1 MVSRSLAVPVALSE
15 RTVRLEPPSHSELP
29 SVPFTPRL
37 TVRRHEALGGEPV
50 AGATVA
56 LALFQLSRAD
66 GSATLDARPS
76 PELDSAADLF
86 HGVEWL
92 VDGRPTALPPE
103 SANLLRDQ
111 PGCNGLTTSSE
122 GRADTAQACALQ
134 LPSMGHF
141 LLAACEEGGVCS
153 AVVLGR
159 SRPQWRRKP
168 AGSDYLERALSPALD
183 AETYARGETASIRVY
198 NPLGSPLAVLV
209 AWGNTLSRRHI
220 TPPPLPPGDGAVQ
233 LTLGE
238 ECVGGCRIS
247 LHLAAASNAS
257 RAALPGDVPTSLLL
271 EPRAP
276 MLASFDLAA
285 SVPSPANAITVSVT
299 AARPVELPGAAGAVT
314 VRLADASG
322 SPVAGEVAL
331 LAVDRALLQLRPNP
345 PVDVGGALSPD
356 VMGGDYAATSS
367 YEQLVSAAGL
377 ANASARLLSLLE
389 ADPFL
394 RLSWRARASASD
406 DWQLSDLERD
416 PSDVLAA
423 NVGALTQLP
432 SGSGGMYGD
441 DLRHGI
447 DGGFFGDNLL
457 GGARSGGAP
466 EMMLKAAPMMAFAA
480 AAPMEA
486 MDDAMPMARS
496 SRSSAGRP
504 PPATGPGVHVRSNFV
519 TTPLFRP
526 SLRVGPSGELT
537 VPWTLPDNT
546 GSFELRAYAVSD
558 KGDGF
563 GHGTAEQLV
572 RKPLSLSA
580 STPRIGRVG
589 DAFSCGV
596 TLTAAPDLPAGT
608 AATVT
613 LGLAPATSQ
622 PAPLSLLETNR
633 TLSLAPSQ
641 TVEVAFEMR
650 AVAIGSAVLTARVSA
665 SGAPADALE
674 LKLPILG
681 QQPPVQLAT
690 SRALVATAAPSLWRE
705 GISLPRAVPGS
716 GSLTATFGAG
726 RLPAVEAIASALL
739 RAADP
744 SPPDAIDG
752 ASACLGLVGAHAAL
766 LPYAAGR
773 SVPSLGAAAALA
785 VESAAAPL
793 EQLSNQYG
801 LHNGPS
807 AASYA
812 AEHRTCN
819 TQLTALGLFLLR
831 KLALAGRLRALP
843 ALAALRASWTKALAG
858 CLEAEVAQAAAR
870 GHEWS
875 DFSSLALARL
885 ALGTEWQPNDPVTAA
900 ALSTERLASSVDS
913 LSASGKAAFA
923 LAMLLP
929 GSPGADAPGF
939 APVDLPDAA
948 LAVLRYLASSLRV
961 RGRSAYLAA
970 ASGSANDAGAAA
982 SSYALAAFAAARAAA
997 TRGATVPGEVTANID
1012 KLANGLAAY
1021 SSHGGAL
1028 PLVALAL
1035 GDYDIATSS
1044 TDASV
1049 AITAFVGAKRLPGP
1063 LGPASASAAPTL
1075 KVTTAAPPPPPLALA
1090 WAALPPSPPPFLVL
1104 SSGHGEVSFALAVDF
1119 VPFDLFEEPVSRGL
1133 RVERVIRRH
1142 DAGLDGPV
1150 GPPLASVPLG
1160 AIVTVTVQLSSVDAL
1175 HNLLVDAWLPA
1186 GLEAVD
1192 PNADGGLGAS
1202 RSSRGGG
1209 GVVPLYA
1216 AWGSGCWWWRC
1227 TAFSRETRPDRVT
1240 FSASW
1245 VSAGTHS
1252 VSFEAVAV
1260 TRGSFVLPPVKASCS
1275 LEPEILGLSA
1285 SGRLA
1290 VVDPAAAAAPLPPPP
1305 PACDPACSER
1315 GRCHAGRCV
1324 CEPGFRGAA
1333 CESAALPPP
1342 ELDPDDVV
1350 AGGAVALRANA
1361 SATFLLP
1368 VRAPFALALP
1378 TDFELLA
1385 DGRVE
1390 VVSDEEEQRRLLVAV
1405 AAPSSVASDG
1415 CAPVLLALSH
1425 DGLSFSSAPL
1435 CVCFHGA
1442 ASDGAAVIARH
1453 GGSGGKCDRDRQPPP
1468 PASLLPNGRGARRG
1482 DGGLGLGAPAASVAM
1497 LSAFVAVGGALR
1509 AQRRRRREAEATMTW
1524 TQMKDLPETPPP
1536 GATAAGHFTASPADS
1551 PGSQRSGVGRGPA
1564 AAAGVE
1570 H

>member
-1 MVSRSLAVPVALSE
+1 MARQASLVSAGSAAAAHVLSSDGAALVWAIDTATNKPLAGAIATLYDWGCYACSPSDIRTAATATTDGSGVAALPPPRAALRNRRALLVEAPSGETLFLPSLPSRGSAPPAAALRSVLLSDRAVYKAGDPLHLHGYVRLVERGTLASPATPPRLRISARWGDGGETLLDVDYEPSSGSFSLSTAVPAGAQYGEHRVSLLAFVRRGGPGFAPGDNRRLLDSVTLAVADPRPPTVAMDASVAAGAMRVVPPGGSVSLSLATRTLSGVPLGGARVTLRWRVDGRPTPPTCSYCLLPRDEAAEGEEGEELPSSGEEVLVTGGDGSLAAEWSPPPNASRPLKLGDSLHLSFEWVGPTREVVSRSLAVPVALSE

-257 RAALPGDVPTSLLL
+257 RTALPGDVPTSLLL

-394 RLSWRARASASD
+394 RLSWRARASSSD

-504 PPATGPGVHVRSNFV
+504 PPAAGPGVHVRSNFV

-843 ALAALRASWTKALAG
+843 ALAALAPPGPRRSPAASRPRWRRPPRADTSGATFRASPSRA
-858 CLEAEVAQAAAR
+858 
-870 GHEWS
+870 
-875 DFSSLALARL
+875 SLS
-885 ALGTEWQPNDPVTAA
+885 
-900 ALSTERLASSVDS
+900 ALSGSRTTPSPPPLSPPSASRRRWTASPPRARPHSPCPCSCPARPAPTRLASPRWTSPT
-913 LSASGKAAFA
+913 
-923 LAMLLP
+923 LP
-929 GSPGADAPGF
+929 SPCC
-939 APVDLPDAA
+939 
-948 LAVLRYLASSLRV
+948 
-961 RGRSAYLAA
+961 
-970 ASGSANDAGAAA
+970 
-982 SSYALAAFAAARAAA
+982 
-997 TRGATVPGEVTANID
+997 
-1012 KLANGLAAY
+1012 
-1021 SSHGGAL
+1021 
-1028 PLVALAL
+1028 
-1035 GDYDIATSS
+1035 ATSPRRC
-1044 TDASV
+1044 ACV
-1049 AITAFVGAKRLPGP
+1049 
-1063 LGPASASAAPTL
+1063 AAPPTWPPPRARP
-1075 KVTTAAPPPPPLALA
+1075 TTRAPPPPPTRS
-1090 WAALPPSPPPFLVL
+1090 PPSPPRAPPQR
-1104 SSGHGEVSFALAVDF
+1104 A
-1119 VPFDLFEEPVSRGL
+1119 
-1133 RVERVIRRH
+1133 
-1142 DAGLDGPV
+1142 
-1150 GPPLASVPLG
+1150 GPP
-1160 AIVTVTVQLSSVDAL
+1160 
-1175 HNLLVDAWLPA
+1175 
-1186 GLEAVD
+1186 
-1192 PNADGGLGAS
+1192 
-1202 RSSRGGG
+1202 
-1209 GVVPLYA
+1209 
-1216 AWGSGCWWWRC
+1216 C
-1227 TAFSRETRPDRVT
+1227 RER
-1240 FSASW
+1240 
-1245 VSAGTHS
+1245 
-1252 VSFEAVAV
+1252 
-1260 TRGSFVLPPVKASCS
+1260 
-1275 LEPEILGLSA
+1275 
-1285 SGRLA
+1285 
-1290 VVDPAAAAAPLPPPP
+1290 
-1305 PACDPACSER
+1305 
-1315 GRCHAGRCV
+1315 
-1324 CEPGFRGAA
+1324 
-1333 CESAALPPP
+1333 
-1342 ELDPDDVV
+1342 
-1350 AGGAVALRANA
+1350 
-1361 SATFLLP
+1361 
-1368 VRAPFALALP
+1368 
-1378 TDFELLA
+1378 
-1385 DGRVE
+1385 
-1390 VVSDEEEQRRLLVAV
+1390 
-1405 AAPSSVASDG
+1405 
-1415 CAPVLLALSH
+1415 
-1425 DGLSFSSAPL
+1425 
-1435 CVCFHGA
+1435 
-1442 ASDGAAVIARH
+1442 
-1453 GGSGGKCDRDRQPPP
+1453 
-1468 PASLLPNGRGARRG
+1468 
-1482 DGGLGLGAPAASVAM
+1482 
-1497 LSAFVAVGGALR
+1497 
-1509 AQRRRRREAEATMTW
+1509 
-1524 TQMKDLPETPPP
+1524 
-1536 GATAAGHFTASPADS
+1536 
-1551 PGSQRSGVGRGPA
+1551 
-1564 AAAGVE
+1564 
-1570 H
+1570 